1 MSAGAAGERLF
12 LCGDVMTG
20 RGIDQLLPHPVPP
33 RLFEAYVQS
42 AADYVRLAEARC
54 GPLGRRLDFGYPWGD
69 ALAVLEQMQP
79 ALRIVNLETAVT
91 VSEDAQPGKGIHYR
105 MHPANVRCL
114 TGAGVHCCVLAN
126 NHVLDWGAAGLLE
139 TLRTL
144 EAADLRF
151 AGAGRDAVEAAAPA
165 R

>member
-1 MSAGAAGERLF
+1 MTAAAAGARVF

-33 RLFEAYVQS
+33 HLFEAYVQS

-69 ALAVLEQMQP
+69 ALAVLEQMEP

-91 VSEDAQPGKGIHYR
+91 VS
-105 MHPANVRCL
+105 
-114 TGAGVHCCVLAN
+114 
-126 NHVLDWGAAGLLE
+126 
-139 TLRTL
+139 
-144 EAADLRF
+144 
-151 AGAGRDAVEAAAPA
+151 
-165 R
+165 